1 MATQTMAV
9 TSLTRIA
16 HLQLDDFAVNVAL
29 ARRLPAAIARRF
41 NAVPVAEDN
50 GRVTVAVADPDDTLA
65 REAIAGA
72 LGASSCVVGCD
83 PQLIDALLAQVWPE
97 ERYNERQFLVCAHA
111 SPQADEVAVFAQ
123 ALGTLLNAHISYFRP
138 IEETDDSCEA
148 LVDVVGMSDFDLVIW
163 GEPRQ
168 STAKRWLGRP
178 IHQRAIA
185 KIDASL
191 LLVRRPRWPL
201 RRILLVVRG
210 EEADQVAAQ
219 WVVHLARPAGAAVT
233 VLAIVPP
240 VPAMYEGFQQ
250 MQHRLDALLTTGTAL
265 GRQMRRVA
273 RSLVDWELEGTLR
286 LRQGTPDVQI
296 CREIA
301 EGNYD
306 LVAVAPWPQ
315 HQVAHKVLGDR
326 ITSLLC
332 WADQPVLIAK
342 PKNHQVRLSPN

>member
-1 MATQTMAV
+1 MMMAV
-9 TSLTRIA
+9 TSLASIT
-16 HLQLDDFAVNVAL
+16 HLQLDDLAVNLAL

-50 GRVTVAVADPDDTLA
+50 GRLTVAVADPEDALA
-65 REAIAGA
+65 REAIADA

-83 PQLIDALLAQVWPE
+83 PQVIDALLAEVWPE
-97 ERYNERQFLVCAHA
+97 ERYSGRQFLVCAHA
-111 SPQADEVAVFAQ
+111 SPQADEVAAYAQ
-123 ALGTLLNAHISYFRP
+123 ALGTLLNAHVSYFQP

-148 LVDVVGMSDFDLVIW
+148 LACAVEMSDFDLVIW
-163 GEPRQ
+163 GEPKQ
-168 STAKRWLGRP
+168 SVGKRWLGGP

-185 KIDASL
+185 KIDASS

-210 EEADQVAAQ
+210 EEADQVAAE
-219 WVVHLARPAGAAVT
+219 WVVHLARPAGATVT
-233 VLAIVPP
+233 VLAVVPP
-240 VPAMYEGFQQ
+240 VPAMYGGCRG

-265 GRQMRRVA
+265 GQQMRRVA
-273 RSLVDWELEGTLR
+273 RSLADWELEGTLR
-286 LRQGTPDVQI
+286 LRQGTPDAQI

-306 LVAVAPWPQ
+306 LIAVAPRSQ
-315 HQVAHKVLGDR
+315 NRAAQRVLGDR

-332 WADQPVLIAK
+332 WADQPVLIAR
-342 PKNHQVRLSPN
+342 PKNRQVYLSPN